1 MYSVWRCVRATSNV
15 PNSATRYVLTVW
27 FQLQPSTGFIRCEI
41 TTNIKHVLPARLLE
55 TSTFSGVSLK
65 TLLVL
70 THRRILRPSYSAA
83 WRISGSPN
91 LVIAA
96 RNGLRRPS

>member
-1 MYSVWRCVRATSNV
+1 MYSVWCCVRATSNASS
-15 PNSATRYVLTVW
+15 PAARYVLTVW
-27 FQLQPSTGFIRCEI
+27 FSLQPSTRFIRCEI
-41 TTNIKHVLPARLLE
+41 TRNIKHVLPARLLE

-70 THRRILRPSYSAA
+70 THRGILRPSHSAA

-91 LVIAA
+91 LIIGS
-96 RNGLRRPS
+96 RSGLRQPS